1 MMKRNHSMLCALA
14 LAACCFLAGCANGE
28 TTTQTPPQ
36 EPMSTTD
43 TQTTKVSYQLPAVD
57 SVDEKTMTSEAKQL
71 IETIYGVDL
80 TGWEAYYSLTDA
92 AGAGQNDAGIS
103 FMGAEGE
110 APYLADVDQDRKEI
124 IAVETAAWK
133 AATPS
138 DAAKQTDYIA
148 SAKAFAEKYLQA
160 AGLQEAVCYQPVQP
174 ISGEVTTNSVY
185 VVFPEMQ
192 TYIEVSAD
200 EGHALVGYRHF
211 ADEQAL
217 NDFLQRQ
224 GKAF

>member
-1 MMKRNHSMLCALA
+1 MMKRNHSIFCALA

-36 EPMSTTD
+36 EPTSTTN
-43 TQTTKVSYQLPAVD
+43 TQTTKVSYQLPTVD
-57 SVDEKTMTSEAKQL
+57 SVNEKTMTSEAKQL

-110 APYLADVDQDRKEI
+110 APYLAEIDQESKEI
-124 IAVETAAWK
+124 ISVETAAWK

-138 DAAKQTDYIA
+138 DIAKQADYVSA
-148 SAKAFAEKYLQA
+148 AKAFAEKYLQA

-192 TYIEVSAD
+192 TYVEVSAD

-217 NDFLQRQ
+217 NDFLERQ

>member
-1 MMKRNHSMLCALA
+1 
-14 LAACCFLAGCANGE
+14 
-28 TTTQTPPQ
+28 
-36 EPMSTTD
+36 
-43 TQTTKVSYQLPAVD
+43 
-57 SVDEKTMTSEAKQL
+57 MTSEAKQL

-110 APYLADVDQDRKEI
+110 APYLAEIDQESKEI
-124 IAVETAAWK
+124 ISVETAAWK

-138 DAAKQTDYIA
+138 DIAKQADYVSA
-148 SAKAFAEKYLQA
+148 AKAFAEEYLQA

-192 TYIEVSAD
+192 TYVEVSAD

-211 ADEQAL
+211 ADAQAL
-217 NDFLQRQ
+217 GQFLERQ

>member
-1 MMKRNHSMLCALA
+1 MMKRNHSIFCALA

-36 EPMSTTD
+36 EPTSTTD
-43 TQTTKVSYQLPAVD
+43 TQTTKVNQLPTVD
-57 SVDEKTMTSEAKQL
+57 SVNEKTMTSEAKQL

-110 APYLADVDQDRKEI
+110 APYLAEIDQESKEI
-124 IAVETAAWK
+124 ISVETAAWK

-192 TYIEVSAD
+192 TYVEVSAD

-211 ADEQAL
+211 ADAQAL

>member
-1 MMKRNHSMLCALA
+1 MMKRNHSIFCALA

-28 TTTQTPPQ
+28 TTTQIPPQ
-36 EPMSTTD
+36 EPTSTTD
-43 TQTTKVSYQLPAVD
+43 TQTTKVSYQLPTVD

-71 IETIYGVDL
+71 IESIYGVDL

-110 APYLADVDQDRKEI
+110 APYLAEIDQESKEI
-124 IAVETAAWK
+124 ISVETAAWK

-138 DAAKQTDYIA
+138 DIAKQADYVSA
-148 SAKAFAEKYLQA
+148 AKAFAEEYLQA

-174 ISGEVTTNSVY
+174 IRGEVTTNSVY

-192 TYIEVSAD
+192 TYVEVSAD

-211 ADEQAL
+211 ADAQAM

>member
-1 MMKRNHSMLCALA
+1 MKRTHSIFCALA
-14 LAACCFLAGCANGE
+14 LAACCFLAGCGGGE
-28 TTTQTPPQ
+28 TNASAQELTNAPATPA
-36 EPMSTTD
+36 T
-43 TQTTKVSYQLPAVD
+43 TTKLSYQLPTVD
-57 SVDEKTMTSEAKQL
+57 SMDQEALTSQVKQR
-71 IETIYGVDL
+71 IETIYGIDL
-80 TGWEAYYSLTDA
+80 TGWEAYHSVADTTGKDEESVA
-92 AGAGQNDAGIS
+92 FTGAD
-103 FMGAEGE
+103 GE
-110 APYLADVDQDRKEI
+110 APYVADIDPESKQVVAI
-124 IAVETAAWK
+124 ETAAPK
-133 AATPS
+133 SAVPS

-148 SAKAFAEKYLQA
+148 SAKAFAEEYLKA

-192 TYIEVSAD
+192 TYVEVSAD

-211 ADEQAL
+211 ADAQAL

>member
-1 MMKRNHSMLCALA
+1 MMKRNHSILCALA

-28 TTTQTPPQ
+28 TTTGTPPQ
-36 EPMSTTD
+36 EPTSATD
-43 TQTTKVSYQLPAVD
+43 TQTTKVSYQLPTVD
-57 SVDEKTMTSEAKQL
+57 SVNEKTMTSEAKQL

-138 DAAKQTDYIA
+138 DIAKQADYVSA
-148 SAKAFAEKYLQA
+148 AKAFAEKYLQA

-192 TYIEVSAD
+192 TYVEVSAD

-211 ADEQAL
+211 ADAQAL

>member
-1 MMKRNHSMLCALA
+1 MKRNHSIFCALA

-36 EPMSTTD
+36 EPTSTTD
-43 TQTTKVSYQLPAVD
+43 TKTTEVSYQLPTVHYLSDLSSIANTVLPLL
-57 SVDEKTMTSEAKQL
+57 KTM
-71 IETIYGVDL
+71 YGVDIDGCSISTTL
-80 TGWEAYYSLTDA
+80 QQPELETENETFAFTMTD
-92 AGAGQNDAGIS
+92 GTL
-103 FMGAEGE
+103 
-110 APYLADVDQDRKEI
+110 YLADVDSENQI
-124 IAVETAAWK
+124 IAIETVAPK
-133 AATPS
+133 SDIPS

-192 TYIEVSAD
+192 TYVEVSAD

-217 NDFLQRQ
+217 NDFLERQ

>member
-1 MMKRNHSMLCALA
+1 MKRNHSIFCALA

-28 TTTQTPPQ
+28 TTTGTPPQ
-36 EPMSTTD
+36 EPTSVTD
-43 TQTTKVSYQLPAVD
+43 TTTAEVSYQLPTVHYLSETSIANKVLPLLKTLYGSD
-57 SVDEKTMTSEAKQL
+57 IDGCSISTTLQQPELATENKTFAFTMTDGTL
-71 IETIYGVDL
+71 
-80 TGWEAYYSLTDA
+80 
-92 AGAGQNDAGIS
+92 
-103 FMGAEGE
+103 
-110 APYLADVDQDRKEI
+110 YLADVDSENQI
-124 IAVETAAWK
+124 IAIETVAPK
-133 AATPS
+133 SDIPS

-148 SAKAFAEKYLQA
+148 SAKAFAEEYLQA

-174 ISGEVTTNSVY
+174 IRGEVTTNSVY

-192 TYIEVSAD
+192 TYVEVSAD

-211 ADEQAL
+211 ADAQAM

>member
-1 MMKRNHSMLCALA
+1 MMKRNHSIFCALA

-36 EPMSTTD
+36 EPTSTTD
-43 TQTTKVSYQLPAVD
+43 TQTTKVSYQLPTVD
-57 SVDEKTMTSEAKQL
+57 SVNEKTMTSEAKQL

-110 APYLADVDQDRKEI
+110 APYLAEIDQESKEI
-124 IAVETAAWK
+124 ISVETAAWK

-138 DAAKQTDYIA
+138 DIAKQADYVSA
-148 SAKAFAEKYLQA
+148 AKAFAEEYLKA
-160 AGLQEAVCYQPVQP
+160 TGLQEAVCYQPVQP

-192 TYIEVSAD
+192 TYVEVSAD

-211 ADEQAL
+211 ANAQAL

>member
-1 MMKRNHSMLCALA
+1 MMKRQKYIVCLLIIT
-14 LAACCFLAGCANGE
+14 LCFLSGCSNK
-28 TTTQTPPQ
+28 
-36 EPMSTTD
+36 MDSLRN
-43 TQTTKVSYQLPAVD
+43 QTTAMDSFATKLSYQLPVVHYLSDLSSIANTVLPLL
-57 SVDEKTMTSEAKQL
+57 KTMYGADIDGCSISTTLQQPELKTEN
-71 IETIYGVDL
+71 ETFAF
-80 TGWEAYYSLTDA
+80 TMTD
-92 AGAGQNDAGIS
+92 GIL
-103 FMGAEGE
+103 
-110 APYLADVDQDRKEI
+110 YLADVDSESKQVVAI
-124 IAVETAAWK
+124 ETVAPK
-133 AATPS
+133 SDVPS

-148 SAKAFAEKYLQA
+148 AAKAFAEEYLQA

-192 TYIEVSAD
+192 TYVEVSAD

-217 NDFLQRQ
+217 NDFLQQQ

>member
-1 MMKRNHSMLCALA
+1 MKRNHSIFCTLA

-36 EPMSTTD
+36 EPTSTTD
-43 TQTTKVSYQLPAVD
+43 TQTTKVSYQLPTVHYLSESSIANTVLPLL
-57 SVDEKTMTSEAKQL
+57 KTMYGADIDVCSISTTLQQPEL
-71 IETIYGVDL
+71 ETENK
-80 TGWEAYYSLTDA
+80 TFAFTMTD
-92 AGAGQNDAGIS
+92 GTL
-103 FMGAEGE
+103 
-110 APYLADVDQDRKEI
+110 YLADVDSENKQVVAI
-124 IAVETAAWK
+124 ETVAPK
-133 AATPS
+133 SDVPS
-138 DAAKQTDYIA
+138 DAAKQEDYIV

-192 TYIEVSAD
+192 TYVEVSAD

-211 ADEQAL
+211 ANAQAL

>member
-1 MMKRNHSMLCALA
+1 MKRNHSIFCALA
-14 LAACCFLAGCANGE
+14 LTACCFLAGCANGE

-36 EPMSTTD
+36 EPTSTAD
-43 TQTTKVSYQLPAVD
+43 TKTTEVSYQLP
-57 SVDEKTMTSEAKQL
+57 SVRYLSDLSSIANTVLPLLKTMYGADIDGCSISTTLQQPELKTEN
-71 IETIYGVDL
+71 ETFAF
-80 TGWEAYYSLTDA
+80 TMTD
-92 AGAGQNDAGIS
+92 GTL
-103 FMGAEGE
+103 
-110 APYLADVDQDRKEI
+110 YLADVDSQNQI
-124 IAVETAAWK
+124 IAIETVAPK
-133 AATPS
+133 SDVPS
-138 DAAKQTDYIA
+138 DAAKQEEYIA
-148 SAKAFAEKYLQA
+148 AAKAFAEEYLQA

-192 TYIEVSAD
+192 TYVEVSAD

-217 NDFLQRQ
+217 NDFLQGQ

>member
-1 MMKRNHSMLCALA
+1 MMKRNHSIFCALA

-36 EPMSTTD
+36 EPTSTTD
-43 TQTTKVSYQLPAVD
+43 TKTTEVSYQLPTVHYLSENSIANTVLPLL
-57 SVDEKTMTSEAKQL
+57 KTMYGADIDGCSISTTLQQPEL
-71 IETIYGVDL
+71 ETENE
-80 TGWEAYYSLTDA
+80 TFAFTMTD
-92 AGAGQNDAGIS
+92 GTL
-103 FMGAEGE
+103 
-110 APYLADVDQDRKEI
+110 YLADVDSENQI
-124 IAVETAAWK
+124 IAIETVAPK
-133 AATPS
+133 SDIPS

-192 TYIEVSAD
+192 TYVEVSAD

-211 ADEQAL
+211 ADAQAL

>member
-1 MMKRNHSMLCALA
+1 MMKRNHSIFCALA

-28 TTTQTPPQ
+28 TTTGTPPQ
-36 EPMSTTD
+36 EPTSATD
-43 TQTTKVSYQLPAVD
+43 TKTTEVSYQLPTVD
-57 SVDEKTMTSEAKQL
+57 SVDEKTMTSAVKQW
-71 IETIYGVDL
+71 IETVYGIDL
-80 TGWEAYYSLTDA
+80 TGWEAYYSLTDR

-110 APYLADVDQDRKEI
+110 APYLAEIDQDSKEI
-124 IAVETAAWK
+124 VAVETAAWK

-138 DAAKQTDYIA
+138 DAAKQMDYIA
-148 SAKAFAEKYLQA
+148 SAKAFAEEYLQA

-174 ISGEVTTNSVY
+174 IRGEVTTNSVY

-192 TYIEVSAD
+192 TYVEVSAD

-217 NDFLQRQ
+217 NDFLERQ

>member
-1 MMKRNHSMLCALA
+1 MKRNHSIFCALA

-36 EPMSTTD
+36 EPTSTTD
-43 TQTTKVSYQLPAVD
+43 TQTTEVSYQLP
-57 SVDEKTMTSEAKQL
+57 SVRYLSDLSSIANTVLPLLKTMYGADIDGCSISSTLQQPEL
-71 IETIYGVDL
+71 ETENK
-80 TGWEAYYSLTDA
+80 TFAFTMTD
-92 AGAGQNDAGIS
+92 GTL
-103 FMGAEGE
+103 
-110 APYLADVDQDRKEI
+110 YLADVDSENQI
-124 IAVETAAWK
+124 IAFETVAPK
-133 AATPS
+133 SDVPS

-148 SAKAFAEKYLQA
+148 AAKAFAEEYLQA

-192 TYIEVSAD
+192 TYVEVSAD

-217 NDFLQRQ
+217 NDFLERQ

>member
-1 MMKRNHSMLCALA
+1 MMKRNHSIFCALA

-36 EPMSTTD
+36 EPTSTTD

-57 SVDEKTMTSEAKQL
+57 SVDEKTMTREAKQL

-110 APYLADVDQDRKEI
+110 APYLAEIDQESKEI
-124 IAVETAAWK
+124 ISVETAAWK

-138 DAAKQTDYIA
+138 DIAKQADYVSA
-148 SAKAFAEKYLQA
+148 AKAFAEEYLQA

-192 TYIEVSAD
+192 TYVEVSAD

-211 ADEQAL
+211 ADAQAL

>member
-1 MMKRNHSMLCALA
+1 MKRNHSIFCALA

-28 TTTQTPPQ
+28 TTVGTPPQ
-36 EPMSTTD
+36 EPTSTTD
-43 TQTTKVSYQLPAVD
+43 TQTTKVSYQLPTVD
-57 SVDEKTMTSEAKQL
+57 SVNEKTMTSEAKQL

-110 APYLADVDQDRKEI
+110 APYLAEIDQESKEI
-124 IAVETAAWK
+124 ISVETAAWK

-138 DAAKQTDYIA
+138 DIAKQADYVSA
-148 SAKAFAEKYLQA
+148 AKAFAEKYLQA

-174 ISGEVTTNSVY
+174 IRGEVTTNSVY

-192 TYIEVSAD
+192 TYVEVSAD

-211 ADEQAL
+211 ADAQAL

-224 GKAF
+224 GKVF

>member
-1 MMKRNHSMLCALA
+1 MMKRNHSIFCALA

-36 EPMSTTD
+36 EPTSTTD
-43 TQTTKVSYQLPAVD
+43 TQTTKVSYQLPTVD

-71 IETIYGVDL
+71 IESIYGVDL

-110 APYLADVDQDRKEI
+110 APYLAEIDQESKEI
-124 IAVETAAWK
+124 ISVETAAWK

-138 DAAKQTDYIA
+138 DIAKQADYVSA
-148 SAKAFAEKYLQA
+148 AKAFAEEYLQA

-174 ISGEVTTNSVY
+174 IRGEVTTNSVY

-192 TYIEVSAD
+192 TYVEVSAD

-211 ADEQAL
+211 ADAQAM

>member
-1 MMKRNHSMLCALA
+1 MMKRNHSIFCALA

-36 EPMSTTD
+36 EPTSTTD
-43 TQTTKVSYQLPAVD
+43 TQTTKVSYQLPTVHYLSDLSSIANTVLPLL
-57 SVDEKTMTSEAKQL
+57 KTMYGADIDGCSISTTLQQPEL
-71 IETIYGVDL
+71 ETENK
-80 TGWEAYYSLTDA
+80 TFAFTMTD
-92 AGAGQNDAGIS
+92 GTL
-103 FMGAEGE
+103 
-110 APYLADVDQDRKEI
+110 YLADVDSENKQVVAI
-124 IAVETAAWK
+124 ETVAPK
-133 AATPS
+133 SDIPS

-148 SAKAFAEKYLQA
+148 SAEAFAEKYLQA

-174 ISGEVTTNSVY
+174 IRGEVTTNSVY
-185 VVFPEMQ
+185 VVFLEMQ
-192 TYIEVSAD
+192 TYVEVSAD

-211 ADEQAL
+211 ADAQAL

>member
-1 MMKRNHSMLCALA
+1 MMKRNHSILCALA
-14 LAACCFLAGCANGE
+14 LVACCFLAGCANGE
-28 TTTQTPPQ
+28 TTTETPPQ
-36 EPMSTTD
+36 EPTSTAD
-43 TQTTKVSYQLPAVD
+43 TKTTEVSYRLPTVD

-80 TGWEAYYSLTDA
+80 TGWEAYYSLTDR

-110 APYLADVDQDRKEI
+110 APYLADVDSESKQVVAI
-124 IAVETAAWK
+124 ETVAPK
-133 AATPS
+133 SDVPS

-192 TYIEVSAD
+192 TYVEVSAD

-217 NDFLQRQ
+217 NDFLERQ

>member
-1 MMKRNHSMLCALA
+1 MMKRNHSIFCALA

-36 EPMSTTD
+36 EPTSTTD
-43 TQTTKVSYQLPAVD
+43 TQTTKVSYQLPTVD
-57 SVDEKTMTSEAKQL
+57 SVNEKTMTSEAKQL

-80 TGWEAYYSLTDA
+80 TGWKAYYSLTDA

-110 APYLADVDQDRKEI
+110 APYLAEIDQESKEI
-124 IAVETAAWK
+124 ISVETAAWK

-138 DAAKQTDYIA
+138 DIAKQADYVSA
-148 SAKAFAEKYLQA
+148 AKAFAEEYLKA
-160 AGLQEAVCYQPVQP
+160 TGLQEAVCYQPVQP

-192 TYIEVSAD
+192 TYVEVSAD

-211 ADEQAL
+211 ADAQAL

>member
-1 MMKRNHSMLCALA
+1 MMKRNHSIFCALA

-28 TTTQTPPQ
+28 TTTETPPQ
-36 EPMSTTD
+36 ERTSTAD
-43 TQTTKVSYQLPAVD
+43 TQTTEVSYRLPTVD

-92 AGAGQNDAGIS
+92 AGVGQNDAGIS

-110 APYLADVDQDRKEI
+110 APYLAEIDQESKEI
-124 IAVETAAWK
+124 ISVETAAWK

-148 SAKAFAEKYLQA
+148 AAKAFAEEYLQA

-174 ISGEVTTNSVY
+174 IRGEVTTNSVY

-192 TYIEVSAD
+192 TYVEVSAD

>member
-1 MMKRNHSMLCALA
+1 MKRTHSIFCALS
-14 LAACCFLAGCANGE
+14 LAACCFLASCGGGE
-28 TTTQTPPQ
+28 TNASAQ

-43 TQTTKVSYQLPAVD
+43 TQTTEVSYQLPT
-57 SVDEKTMTSEAKQL
+57 VDEKTMTSAVKQW
-71 IETIYGVDL
+71 IETVYGVDL
-80 TGWEAYYSLTDA
+80 TGWEAYYSLTDR

-110 APYLADVDQDRKEI
+110 APYLADVDQDREEI

-133 AATPS
+133 VSTPS

-148 SAKAFAEKYLQA
+148 AAKAFAEKYLQA
-160 AGLQEAVCYQPVQP
+160 AGLQEVVCYQPVQP

-192 TYIEVSAD
+192 TYVEVSAD

>member
-1 MMKRNHSMLCALA
+1 MMKRNHSIFCALA

-36 EPMSTTD
+36 EPTSTTD

-110 APYLADVDQDRKEI
+110 APYLAEIDQESKEI
-124 IAVETAAWK
+124 ISVETAAWK

-138 DAAKQTDYIA
+138 DIAKQADYVSA
-148 SAKAFAEKYLQA
+148 AKAFAEEYLQA

-192 TYIEVSAD
+192 TYVEVSAD

>member
-1 MMKRNHSMLCALA
+1 MKRNHSIFCALA

-28 TTTQTPPQ
+28 TTVGTPPQ
-36 EPMSTTD
+36 EPTSTTD
-43 TQTTKVSYQLPAVD
+43 TQTTKVSYQLPTVD
-57 SVDEKTMTSEAKQL
+57 SVNEKTMTSEAKQL

-110 APYLADVDQDRKEI
+110 APYLAEIDQESKEI
-124 IAVETAAWK
+124 ISVETAAWK
-133 AATPS
+133 AATPY
-138 DAAKQTDYIA
+138 DIAKQADYVSA
-148 SAKAFAEKYLQA
+148 AKAFAEEYLKA
-160 AGLQEAVCYQPVQP
+160 TGLQEAVCYQPVQP

-192 TYIEVSAD
+192 TYVEVSAD

-217 NDFLQRQ
+217 GQFLERQ

>member
-1 MMKRNHSMLCALA
+1 MMKRNHSIFCALA

-36 EPMSTTD
+36 EPTSTTD
-43 TQTTKVSYQLPAVD
+43 TKTTEVSYQLP
-57 SVDEKTMTSEAKQL
+57 SVRYLSDLSSIANTVLPLLKTMYGADIDGCSISTTLQQPEL
-71 IETIYGVDL
+71 ETENE
-80 TGWEAYYSLTDA
+80 TFAFTMTD
-92 AGAGQNDAGIS
+92 GTL
-103 FMGAEGE
+103 
-110 APYLADVDQDRKEI
+110 YLADVDSENQI
-124 IAVETAAWK
+124 IAIETVAPK
-133 AATPS
+133 SDIPS

-148 SAKAFAEKYLQA
+148 SAKAFAEEYLQA

-192 TYIEVSAD
+192 TYVEVSAD

-211 ADEQAL
+211 ADAQAM

>member
-1 MMKRNHSMLCALA
+1 MKRNHSIFCALA

-36 EPMSTTD
+36 EPTSTTD
-43 TQTTKVSYQLPAVD
+43 TQTTEVSYQLPTVHYLSDLSSIANTVLPLL
-57 SVDEKTMTSEAKQL
+57 KTMYGADIDGCSISSTLQQPEL
-71 IETIYGVDL
+71 ETENK
-80 TGWEAYYSLTDA
+80 TFAFTMTD
-92 AGAGQNDAGIS
+92 GIL
-103 FMGAEGE
+103 
-110 APYLADVDQDRKEI
+110 YLADVDSESKQVVAI
-124 IAVETAAWK
+124 ETVAPK
-133 AATPS
+133 SDVPS
-138 DAAKQTDYIA
+138 DAAKQEEYIA
-148 SAKAFAEKYLQA
+148 AAKAFAEEYLQA

-192 TYIEVSAD
+192 TYVEVSAD

-217 NDFLQRQ
+217 GQFLERQ

>member
-1 MMKRNHSMLCALA
+1 MKRNHSIFCALA

-36 EPMSTTD
+36 EPTSVTD
-43 TQTTKVSYQLPAVD
+43 TTTAEVSYQLPTVHYLSEASIANTVLPLL
-57 SVDEKTMTSEAKQL
+57 KTMYGADIDGCSISTTLQQPEL
-71 IETIYGVDL
+71 ETENK
-80 TGWEAYYSLTDA
+80 TFAFTMTD
-92 AGAGQNDAGIS
+92 GTL
-103 FMGAEGE
+103 
-110 APYLADVDQDRKEI
+110 YLADVDSENKQVVAI
-124 IAVETAAWK
+124 ETVAPK
-133 AATPS
+133 SDVPS
-138 DAAKQTDYIA
+138 DAAKQADYIA
-148 SAKAFAEKYLQA
+148 SAKAFAEEYLQA

-192 TYIEVSAD
+192 TYVEVSAD

>member
-1 MMKRNHSMLCALA
+1 MKRNHSIFCALA

-28 TTTQTPPQ
+28 TTTETPPQ
-36 EPMSTTD
+36 EPTSTTD
-43 TQTTKVSYQLPAVD
+43 TQTTEVSYQLP
-57 SVDEKTMTSEAKQL
+57 SVRYLSDLSSIANTVLPLLKTMYGADIDGCSISSTLQQPEL
-71 IETIYGVDL
+71 ETENK
-80 TGWEAYYSLTDA
+80 TFAFTMTD
-92 AGAGQNDAGIS
+92 GTL
-103 FMGAEGE
+103 
-110 APYLADVDQDRKEI
+110 YLADIDSENNQIVAI
-124 IAVETAAWK
+124 ETVAPK
-133 AATPS
+133 SDVPS
-138 DAAKQTDYIA
+138 DAAKQEEYIA
-148 SAKAFAEKYLQA
+148 AAKAFAEEYLQA

-192 TYIEVSAD
+192 TYAEVSAD

-217 NDFLQRQ
+217 NDFLERQ

>member
-1 MMKRNHSMLCALA
+1 MMKRNHSIFCALA

-28 TTTQTPPQ
+28 TTAGTPPQ
-36 EPMSTTD
+36 EPTSTTD
-43 TQTTKVSYQLPAVD
+43 TKTTEVSYQLPTGHYLSDLSSIANTVLPLL
-57 SVDEKTMTSEAKQL
+57 KTMYGADIDGCSISTTLQQPEL
-71 IETIYGVDL
+71 ETENE
-80 TGWEAYYSLTDA
+80 TFAFTMTD
-92 AGAGQNDAGIS
+92 GTL
-103 FMGAEGE
+103 
-110 APYLADVDQDRKEI
+110 YLADVDSENQI
-124 IAVETAAWK
+124 IAIETVAPK
-133 AATPS
+133 SDIPS

-148 SAKAFAEKYLQA
+148 SAKAFAEEYLQA

-192 TYIEVSAD
+192 TYVEVSAD

-211 ADEQAL
+211 ADAQAL

>member
-1 MMKRNHSMLCALA
+1 MMKRNHSILCALA

-28 TTTQTPPQ
+28 TTTETPPQ
-36 EPMSTTD
+36 EPTSTTD
-43 TQTTKVSYQLPAVD
+43 TKTTEASYQLPTVD

-71 IETIYGVDL
+71 VETIYGVDL

-92 AGAGQNDAGIS
+92 AGVSQNYAGIS

-110 APYLADVDQDRKEI
+110 APYLAEIDQDSKEI
-124 IAVETAAWK
+124 VAIETAAWK
-133 AATPS
+133 AETPS
-138 DAAKQTDYIA
+138 DVDKQEEYIAAAKV
-148 SAKAFAEKYLQA
+148 FAEEYLKA
-160 AGLQEAVCYQPVQP
+160 AGLQKAVCYQPVQP
-174 ISGEVTTNSVY
+174 ISGEATTNSVY

-192 TYIEVSAD
+192 TYVEVSAD

-224 GKAF
+224 GKVF